1 MVLWSVV
8 YRSFCLRS
16 LIKRSITDCLC
27 QGVNSEVGCCLE
39 VYLLD
44 CTCTYVECQG
54 INSLVT
60 GCLQVGL
67 LDHPGLEVDDLL
79 EDELLERARRQVIDL
94 DLSP

>member
-1 MVLWSVV
+1 M
-8 YRSFCLRS
+8 
-16 LIKRSITDCLC
+16 
-27 QGVNSEVGCCLE
+27 
-39 VYLLD
+39 
-44 CTCTYVECQG
+44 
-54 INSLVT
+54 T

>member
-1 MVLWSVV
+1 M
-8 YRSFCLRS
+8 
-16 LIKRSITDCLC
+16 
-27 QGVNSEVGCCLE
+27 GCCLE